1 MNEYDLLL
9 RGLVVVIVLI
19 AIPIA
24 FIHDKKLHEEQ
35 PSVRPYKWGYYIGYA
50 GLIGSVL
57 FIFLVVLFSAALAL
71 FLVLSIPQAIASY
84 YIIRRK
90 KWAWVLGTIL
100 TLNPILW
107 IAHIFYGRNRW
118 GEFG

>member
-1 MNEYDLLL
+1 MNEGELLS
-9 RGLVVVIVLI
+9 GLVAVSALI

-35 PSVRPYKWGYYIGYA
+35 LSVRPYKWGYYIGYA

-57 FIFLVVLFSAALAL
+57 FTFFVVLFSTALAL

-107 IAHIFYGRNRW
+107 IAHTFYGRNHW

>member
-1 MNEYDLLL
+1 MNEYDLL
-9 RGLVVVIVLI
+9 RGLVVVSALI

-24 FIHDKKLHEEQ
+24 FIHDKKLHAEQ
-35 PSVRPYKWGYYIGYA
+35 LSVRPYKWGYYIGYA
-50 GLIGSVL
+50 GLIGSAL
-57 FIFLVVLFSAALAL
+57 FTFYVVLFSAALAL
-71 FLVLSIPQAIASY
+71 VLVISIPEAISSY

-100 TLNPILW
+100 SLNPILW